1 MIDGKPGKPSSKG
14 VTQWSIDENG
24 AKSSFTVG
32 INLENL
38 ELKGDTNSNKSKKSY
53 DNFTLVPDFQSC
65 FMCRLYHVKL
75 TMALSNDRYV
85 NIKVPVRV
93 QKVV

>member
-14 VTQWSIDENG
+14 VTQWLIDENG

-38 ELKGDTNSNKSKKSY
+38 ELKGDTNSNKSKSLMIISLWSLIS
-53 DNFTLVPDFQSC
+53 N
-65 FMCRLYHVKL
+65 HVL
-75 TMALSNDRYV
+75 CADYIM
-85 NIKVPVRV
+85 
-93 QKVV
+93 